1 MRRARAVACWCLL
14 AGIAPAAAAGGY
26 LETPE
31 LAGQVAAGTLPP
43 VAERLPQTP
52 RVVDFAAR
60 GLQTGRHGG
69 AIRTLMA
76 RAKDARQLT
85 VYGYARLVIR
95 EPDGF
100 RLVPDILEALEVEEG
115 RTFTFRLRRGH
126 RWSDGHP
133 FTAEDFRYWWEDVA
147 NNPELSPAGPPVVM
161 RVDGE
166 PARFS
171 VLDGRTVRYRWS
183 RPNPDFA
190 ARLAAASP
198 LYIYRPAHYLR
209 QFHAAYANPAELDRR
224 VGDAGQRSWAAL
236 HNKRDNLYRNDN
248 PELPVLQP
256 WRIVTPL
263 SSSRLVFRRNP
274 YFHRVD
280 PEGRQLPYADAWLVD
295 VANNR
300 LIAAKTGTGQA
311 DLQARYLRFDDYTFL
326 RGGEERWPYATRLWR
341 TAKGAHLAL
350 YPNLNVNDP
359 VLRGLMRDVRFRR
372 ALSLAVHRHELNQ
385 VVYYGLALTGNNT
398 TLPGSPLYREENR
411 LAWAR
416 HDPGAANRLLDEI
429 GLRERDS
436 RGVRLL
442 PDGRPLEI
450 IVETAGE
457 STEQTDVLELVHDS
471 WLAVGVKLYP
481 RPLER
486 TVFRNRIFAGATA
499 MSVWSGVENGLATP
513 DSSPAEFAP
522 TTQLSLQWP
531 RWGQHFETRGG
542 SGEAPDLEPARELL
556 ALYRAWR
563 SAADRGDR
571 TRIWRRM
578 LEIHADQVFTIG
590 LVAAVPQPVVV
601 GASLRNVPERGIW
614 NWDPGAHF
622 GIYSPDTFWFAAGE
636 R

>member
-1 MRRARAVACWCLL
+1 MMRRLLVAICGCLL
-14 AGIAPAAAAGGY
+14 SGAAPAADGY
-26 LETPE
+26 IETPE
-31 LAGQVAAGTLPP
+31 LAARVAAGDLPP
-43 VAERLPQTP
+43 VAERLPEVP
-52 RVVDFAAR
+52 RMLDFAAL
-60 GLQTGRHGG
+60 GLEPGVHGG
-69 AIRTLMA
+69 VIRTLMA

-85 VYGYARLVIR
+85 VYGYARLLVR
-95 EPDGF
+95 EPNGF
-100 RLVPDILEALEVEEG
+100 SLEPDILESVEVEEG
-115 RTFTFRLRRGH
+115 RVFTLRLRAGH

-133 FTAEDFRYWWEDVA
+133 FTTDDFRYWWEDVA

-166 PARFS
+166 LARFS
-171 VLDGRTVRYRWS
+171 VLDNRTVQYRWS
-183 RPNPDFA
+183 RPNPDFLP
-190 ARLAAASP
+190 RLAAARP

-209 QFHAAYANPAELDRR
+209 RFHAAHADPAELEHR
-224 VGDAGQRSWAAL
+224 VREAGQRSWSAL

-248 PELPVLQP
+248 PDLPVLQP
-256 WRIVTPL
+256 WRIVTAL

-280 PEGRQLPYADAWLVD
+280 PAGRQLPYVDSWLVD

-300 LIAAKTGTGQA
+300 LIAAKAGTGEA

-326 RGGEERWPYATRLWR
+326 RGGEERWPYETRLWQ

-350 YPNLNVNDP
+350 YPNLNVKDP
-359 VLRGLMRDVRFRR
+359 LLRQLMRDVRFRR

-385 VVYYGLALTGNNT
+385 VVYYGLALVGNNT
-398 TLPGSPLYREENR
+398 TLPESPLYREENR
-411 LAWAR
+411 FAWTR
-416 HDPGAANRLLDEI
+416 HDPDAANRLLDEI
-429 GLRERDS
+429 GLVERDS
-436 RGVRLL
+436 RGVRML
-442 PDGRPLEI
+442 PDGRSLEI

-471 WLAVGVKLYP
+471 WLEVGIKLYS

-499 MSVWSGVENGLATP
+499 MSIWSGVENGLATP

-531 RWGQHFETRGG
+531 RWGQHYETRGT

-563 SAADRGDR
+563 SAADRR
-571 TRIWRRM
+571 ERERSWRRM

-590 LVAAVPQPVVV
+590 LIAAVPQPVVV
-601 GASLRNVPERGIW
+601 AASLRNVPERGIW

-622 GIYSPDTFWFAAGE
+622 GIYCPDTFWFGTGD

>member
-1 MRRARAVACWCLL
+1 MIRRLLVAICGCVLSG
-14 AGIAPAAAAGGY
+14 AAPAADRY
-26 LETPE
+26 IETPE
-31 LAGQVAAGTLPP
+31 LAAQVEAGDLPP
-43 VAERLPQTP
+43 VAERLPEMP
-52 RVVDFAAR
+52 RMLDFAAL
-60 GLQTGRHGG
+60 GLEPGVHGG

-85 VYGYARLVIR
+85 VYGYARLLVR
-95 EPDGF
+95 EPNGF
-100 RLVPDILEALEVEEG
+100 LLEPDILESVEVEEG
-115 RTFTFRLRRGH
+115 RIFTLRLRAGH

-133 FTAEDFRYWWEDVA
+133 FTTNDFRYWWEDVA

-166 PARFS
+166 LARFA
-171 VLDGRTVRYRWS
+171 VLDNRTVQFRWS
-183 RPNPDFA
+183 RPNPDFLP
-190 ARLAAASP
+190 RLAAARP

-209 QFHAAYANPAELDRR
+209 RFHAAHADPAELEHLVRE
-224 VGDAGQRSWAAL
+224 AGQRSWSAL

-248 PELPVLQP
+248 PDLPVLQP
-256 WRIVTPL
+256 WRIVTAL

-280 PEGRQLPYADAWLVD
+280 PAGRQLPYVDSWLVD

-300 LIAAKTGTGQA
+300 LIAAKTGTGEA

-326 RGGEERWPYATRLWR
+326 RGGEERWPYETRLWQ

-350 YPNLNVNDP
+350 YPNLNVKDP
-359 VLRGLMRDVRFRR
+359 VLRELMRDVRFRR

-385 VVYYGLALTGNNT
+385 VVYYGLALVGNNT
-398 TLPGSPLYREENR
+398 TLPESPLYREENR
-411 LAWAR
+411 FAWTR
-416 HDPGAANRLLDEI
+416 HDPDAANRLLDEI
-429 GLRERDS
+429 GLVERDS
-436 RGVRLL
+436 RGVRML
-442 PDGRPLEI
+442 PDGRALEI

-471 WLAVGVKLYP
+471 WLEIGIKLYS

-486 TVFRNRIFAGATA
+486 TVFRNRVFAGATA
-499 MSVWSGVENGLATP
+499 MSIWSGVENGLATA

-522 TTQLSLQWP
+522 TSQLSLQWP
-531 RWGQHFETRGG
+531 RWGQHYETRGAA
-542 SGEAPDLEPARELL
+542 GEAPDLEPARELL
-556 ALYRAWR
+556 ALYRTWR
-563 SAADRGDR
+563 SAADHRQR
-571 TRIWRRM
+571 ELTWQRM
-578 LEIHADQVFTIG
+578 LKIHADQMFTIG

-601 GASLRNVPERGIW
+601 AASLRNVPERGIW

-622 GIYSPDTFWFAAGE
+622 GIYCPDTFWFGTGE

>member
-1 MRRARAVACWCLL
+1 MMRRLLVAICGCVLSG
-14 AGIAPAAAAGGY
+14 AAPAAAGY
-26 LETPE
+26 IETPE
-31 LAGQVAAGTLPP
+31 LAAQVAAGELPP
-43 VAERLPQTP
+43 VAGRLPEVP
-52 RVVDFAAR
+52 RMLDFEAL
-60 GLQTGRHGG
+60 GLEPGVHGG

-85 VYGYARLVIR
+85 VYGYSRLLVR
-95 EPDGF
+95 EPNGF
-100 RLVPDILEALEVEEG
+100 RLEPDILESVEVEEG
-115 RTFTFRLRRGH
+115 RVFTFRLRAGH

-133 FTAEDFRYWWEDVA
+133 FTADDFRYWWEDVA

-166 PARFS
+166 LARFA
-171 VLDGRTVRYRWS
+171 VLDNRTVQYRWS
-183 RPNPDFA
+183 RPNPDFLP
-190 ARLAAASP
+190 RLAAARP

-209 QFHAAYANPAELDRR
+209 RFHAAHADPAELEQR
-224 VGDAGQRSWAAL
+224 VNEASQRSWSAL

-248 PELPVLQP
+248 PDLPVLQP
-256 WRIVTPL
+256 WRIVTAL

-280 PEGRQLPYADAWLVD
+280 PAGRQLPYVDSWLVD

-300 LIAAKTGTGQA
+300 LIAAKAGTGEA

-326 RGGEERWPYATRLWR
+326 RGGEDRWPYETRLWQ

-350 YPNLNVNDP
+350 YPNLNVKDP
-359 VLRGLMRDVRFRR
+359 VLRELMRDARFRR

-385 VVYYGLALTGNNT
+385 VVYYGLALVGNNT
-398 TLPGSPLYREENR
+398 TLPESPLYREENR
-411 LAWAR
+411 FAWTR
-416 HDPGAANRLLDEI
+416 HDPDAANRLLDEI
-429 GLRERDS
+429 GLVERDS
-436 RGVRLL
+436 RGVRKL
-442 PDGRPLEI
+442 PDGRSLEI

-471 WLAVGVKLYP
+471 WLAVGIKLYS

-499 MSVWSGVENGLATP
+499 MSIWSGVENGLATP

-531 RWGQHFETRGG
+531 KWGQHYETRGA

-563 SAADRGDR
+563 SAADRHQR
-571 TRIWRRM
+571 ERAWRRM

-590 LVAAVPQPVVV
+590 LIAAVPQPVVV
-601 GASLRNVPERGIW
+601 ASSLRNVPERGIW

-622 GIYSPDTFWFAAGE
+622 GMYCPDTFWFGTGD